1 MAYGPINV
9 PDVASV
15 TVIALSGMSD
25 PGELSAARCSQ
36 PSNDFFTYQA
46 EHGSRMDSM
55 AGRCR
60 GQMTIAGVMM
70 WSPG

>member
-1 MAYGPINV
+1 MAHGPINV

-25 PGELSAARCSQ
+25 PGRLSAAQFLLCTSGI
-36 PSNDFFTYQA
+36 PAYQA
-46 EHGSRMDSM
+46 GRGSRMDSM
-55 AGRCR
+55 AGHCR
-60 GQMTIAGVMM
+60 GQMTIAVVTM

>member
-25 PGELSAARCSQ
+25 PGESSAVQCSQ
-36 PSNDFFTYQA
+36 QSNGLSTYQA
-46 EHGSRMDSM
+46 EHGSRMGST
-55 AGRCR
+55 ASRYR
-60 GQMTIAGVMM
+60 GQTTIAV
-70 WSPG
+70 